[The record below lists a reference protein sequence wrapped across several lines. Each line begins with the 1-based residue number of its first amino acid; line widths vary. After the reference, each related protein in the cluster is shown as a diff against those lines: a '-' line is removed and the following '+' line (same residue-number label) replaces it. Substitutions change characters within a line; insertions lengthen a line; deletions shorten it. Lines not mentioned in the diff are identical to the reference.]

1 MVQII
6 QKEVPIVAGVEVNV
20 NNAVVTIEGPGGTLT
35 RDLWYPNIEIR
46 VEQDKVY
53 IATSVN
59 KKTQKSIVG
68 TYASH
73 VANMISGVT
82 YGFQYKL
89 KLVYSHFPIQV
100 KVEGNTISIDNFLG
114 ERKPRSARIM
124 GDSSVVVQGDEL
136 IVTGIDK
143 EDVGQ
148 TAANIEQAT
157 RIKGRDPRVFQDGI
171 YLVEKGLGARA

>member
-1 MVQII
+1 MVQVI
-6 QKEVPIVAGVEVNV
+6 QKEVPIGAGVEVNV
-20 NNAVVTIEGPGGTLT
+20 NNGVVTIEGPGGTLK
-35 RDLWYPNIEIR
+35 RDLWYPNIEIF
-46 VEQDKVY
+46 VEQDKVC
-53 IATSVN
+53 IGSSLN

-100 KVEGNTISIDNFLG
+100 KVEGSKISIDNFLG

-124 GDSSVVVQGDEL
+124 GKSSVVVQGDEL
-136 IVTGIDK
+136 IVSGIDK

-171 YLVEKGLGARA
+171 YLVEKGLGASA